1 MGPSSPL
8 GDKFTPGDHVHSKG
22 RKTLTLVLSN
32 SELPKHAD
40 RSVFCPGGQQVTP
53 RVDGHAGQ
61 RGPVVVAVQLVGL
74 VGQVRTLELGAV
86 PELENVGTSSS

>member
-22 RKTLTLVLSN
+22 RKTLTLVL
-32 SELPKHAD
+32 
-40 RSVFCPGGQQVTP
+40 SVFCPGGQQVTP